1 MSIVLEKKDAGE
13 WWCQLYFEEGKP
25 YRMKVKFNVRTTTT
39 TSTATTAAATD
50 DITQAED
57 FHEEVTEDPEFYTD
71 EEYRNEWDDNNP
83 TKLKQVAEKDAE
95 GVGVVDDSGNEP
107 TKVTNDTED
116 EYTEISD
123 GAGDT
128 SSSNGGVQEALSNF
142 DEPLSKGKGGKQ
154 KSSSDDGG
162 KQSIS
167 SSSSAGSQSISSSSS
182 GGGSQSISS
191 SSSGGGTQSISSSS
205 SGGGKT
211 SVSVSGGGE
220 KSISVS
226 GDGHK
231 KVAVDG
237 QVVHDSY
244 DDYERKRL

>member
-39 TSTATTAAATD
+39 TSTVTTAAATD
-50 DITQAED
+50 DMTQADD
-57 FHEEVTEDPEFYTD
+57 FNEGVTEDPEFYTD
-71 EEYRNEWDDNNP
+71 EEYRKEWDDNNP
-83 TKLKQVAEKDAE
+83 TKLKQVTEKD
-95 GVGVVDDSGNEP
+95 GDSVVALDDSGYSD
-107 TKVTNDTED
+107 VTEGGDDEQTES
-116 EYTEISD
+116 SD

-154 KSSSDDGG
+154 KSSSDEGG
-162 KQSIS
+162 T
-167 SSSSAGSQSISSSSS
+167 
-182 GGGSQSISS
+182 QSISS

-237 QVVHDSY
+237 QVVHDSLA
-244 DDYERKRL
+244 DFEDN

>member
-39 TSTATTAAATD
+39 TSTVTTAAATD
-50 DITQAED
+50 DMTQADD
-57 FHEEVTEDPEFYTD
+57 FNEGVTEDPEFYTD
-71 EEYRNEWDDNNP
+71 EEYRKEWDDNNP
-83 TKLKQVAEKDAE
+83 TKLKQATKKDADS
-95 GVGVVDDSGNEP
+95 VDALDDSGYSD
-107 TKVTNDTED
+107 VTEGGDDEQTES
-116 EYTEISD
+116 SD

-167 SSSSAGSQSISSSSS
+167 SSSSGGSQSISSSSS

-191 SSSGGGTQSISSSS
+191 SSSGGTQSISSSS

>member
-50 DITQAED
+50 DMTQAGD
-57 FHEEVTEDPEFYTD
+57 FDEEVTEDPEFYTD
-71 EEYRNEWDDNNP
+71 EEYRKEWDDNNP
-83 TKLKQVAEKDAE
+83 TKLKQVTEIDADS
-95 GVGVVDDSGNEP
+95 VGALDDSGYSD
-107 TKVTNDTED
+107 VTEGGDDEHTES
-116 EYTEISD
+116 SD

-128 SSSNGGVQEALSNF
+128 SSSNGEVQEPLPNF
-142 DEPLSKGKGGKQ
+142 DEPLSKGSGGKQ
-154 KSSSDDGG
+154 KSSSDNGE

-167 SSSSAGSQSISSSSS
+167 SSSS
-182 GGGSQSISS
+182 
-191 SSSGGGTQSISSSS
+191 GGTQSISSSS

-231 KVAVDG
+231 QVAVDG
-237 QVVHDSY
+237 QVVHDSLADF
-244 DDYERKRL
+244 DDN